1 MLLPLVVLATT
12 CVLFGVFAFQLPL
25 ERLILPAVAADGMAV
40 PDGVWWSG
48 LATVLIVGSIVIGLL
63 IYWLTMRGG
72 KLRRVSTYIGGE
84 LMQDVYVS
92 GEEPGAGR
100 HVEVTGVHFY
110 DSIEALPVLQR
121 FYSLTRARAFDIYHL
136 LRKGVNYL
144 IQALR
149 AMHTGVLPAYMRWF
163 VAGLL
168 LVVWVVTQTG
178 N

>member
-1 MLLPLVVLATT
+1 
-12 CVLFGVFAFQLPL
+12 
-25 ERLILPAVAADGMAV
+25 
-40 PDGVWWSG
+40 
-48 LATVLIVGSIVIGLL
+48 
-63 IYWLTMRGG
+63 
-72 KLRRVSTYIGGE
+72 
-84 LMQDVYVS
+84 MQDVYVS
-92 GEEPGAGR
+92 GDEPGPGR

-110 DSIEALPVLQR
+110 DSIEALPGLQR
-121 FYSLTRARAFDIYHL
+121 FYGLTQARAFDIYHL

-178 N
+178 T